1 MRAGAALAEE
11 GVSQGSL
18 GSQPPPGLKPE
29 NLLDEILG
37 LRVRVTLLHDLAQR
51 PGREECKI
59 SSEDRRLVR
68 PLLRGWGAEVL
79 EDLGELVRVVVAGEE
94 RLPGDD
100 LGEDAAAAPEVN
112 RGGV

>member
-18 GSQPPPGLKPE
+18 GSQPSPGLEPQY
-29 NLLDEILG
+29 LLDEILG
-37 LRVRVTLLHDLAQR
+37 LRVRVTLVHDVTEG

-59 SSEDRRLVR
+59 SSEDRGLVR
-68 PLLRGWGAEVL
+68 PLLLGRRAEVL
-79 EDLGELVRVVVAGEE
+79 EDLGELVRVVIAGEE
-94 RLPGDD
+94 GLPGDD
-100 LGEDAAAAPEVN
+100 LGQDAAAAPEVH

>member
-1 MRAGAALAEE
+1 MRAGAALAKE

-29 NLLDEILG
+29 DLLDEILG
-37 LRVRVTLLHDLAQR
+37 LRVGVTLVHDVTEG

-59 SSEDRRLVR
+59 SSEDRRLVW
-68 PLLRGWGAEVL
+68 PLLLGRRAQVL

-100 LGEDAAAAPEVN
+100 LGQDAAAAPEVH